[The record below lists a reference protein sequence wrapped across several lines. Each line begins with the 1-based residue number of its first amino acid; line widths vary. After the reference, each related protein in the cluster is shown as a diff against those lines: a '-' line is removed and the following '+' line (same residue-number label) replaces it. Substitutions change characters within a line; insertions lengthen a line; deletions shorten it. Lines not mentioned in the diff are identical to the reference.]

1 MCLLKLIKNLNYND
15 NNFKSISNFKMF
27 NLASTKVVP
36 SYYKKISVSIKIL
49 TILKFTKCQNPNFS
63 Y

>member
-36 SYYKKISVSIKIL
+36 SYYPFQKSAKFPTKSAATTTINPIFSV
-49 TILKFTKCQNPNFS
+49 
-63 Y
+63 